1 MTTTETTH
9 NDPELP
15 PTAPATRQSS
25 ALAED
30 VEDELDAPRSEK
42 AKGKRPAPIESP
54 VPDSSPKRP
63 RSNGFGGRLTDKTVT
78 YDEIYADGKGRFKH
92 YMHEL
97 RKEDP
102 GYWYVTKCDEHGVHF
117 GENLAGPAKH
127 LNSKV
132 HGKMAKNHLLA
143 VQTLGYLVLN
153 CTRELAEQNN
163 IMFEKA
169 KANGYRP
176 LNARRN
182 VRDKDAD
189 KASQI
194 FADSKSLSSID
205 EGQLYWI
212 TYNKETYVGMVLGW
226 GDLVKCGLKATLA
239 SLKMFYRGG
248 GEKFVPD
255 CFEFDEET
263 ETITGWAPGYRKG
276 EANEKNRTYPV
287 MYFGLDGE
295 EQ

>member
-1 MTTTETTH
+1 MTVTETTH

-30 VEDELDAPRSEK
+30 VEEELDTSRSEK

-54 VPDSSPKRP
+54 APDGSLKRP
-63 RSNGFGGRLTDKTVT
+63 RSSGLTGRLTHRTVT
-78 YDEIYADGKGRFKH
+78 YDEIYAGGKGRFKH

-97 RKEDP
+97 KKEDP

-117 GENLAGPAKH
+117 GESLAGPAKH

-132 HGKMAKNHLLA
+132 HGKMTKNYLLA
-143 VQTLGYLVLN
+143 VQTLGYLVLG
-153 CTRELAEQNN
+153 CTRDLAEQNN

-182 VRDKDAD
+182 VRDKDAER
-189 KASQI
+189 ASQI
-194 FADSKSLSSID
+194 FPDSQNISSID

-226 GDLVKCGLKATLA
+226 GDLLKCGLKATLA
-239 SLKMFYRGG
+239 SLKMFYTHR
-248 GEKFVPD
+248 GEKFAPD
-255 CFEFDEET
+255 CFEFDEGT
-263 ETITGWAPGYRKG
+263 ETIMGWAPGYGMG
-276 EANEKNRTYPV
+276 EPNEKNRTYPI
-287 MYFGLDGE
+287 MYFGPYGE